1 MFSARQVMCRAKIGQ
16 FDIHGRRPSI
26 NYPGRAADGSCRVSE
41 KFPSREHAWTAPP
54 FLALSRRTLT
64 RLSRRRWS
72 RAAHSTAWRLH
83 ASEEKVQAAI
93 QICEK
98 GGRNRARRAEGGCR
112 ASMDDHDH
120 SACPLLPALL
130 CIETQEGKPGWPSPR
145 SLLRAISTKNG
156 PNWCHI
162 A

>member
-72 RAAHSTAWRLH
+72 RAAHLTNLTTSR
-83 ASEEKVQAAI
+83 SEEKISAAR
-93 QICEK
+93 QICAE
-98 GGRNRARRAEGGCR
+98 GGRNRAGRAEGGCR
-112 ASMDDHDH
+112 ASMDHQDRW
-120 SACPLLPALL
+120 ACPLLPALL
-130 CIETQEGKPGWPSPR
+130 CIETQEGKPG
-145 SLLRAISTKNG
+145 
-156 PNWCHI
+156 
-162 A
+162 